1 MAVALAALVS
11 NVGRRWTASARTIEV
26 VLDVHMCAAQPFLEQ
41 SIDQYASLCR
51 NPHDPMHWVVE
62 LWDGST
68 MSSHEFLERV
78 AKDKKLFGKGSWGP
92 NADHSRMLF
101 TPLKP
106 GQTGVLPITKFLVL
120 RHPSDLECAVSK
132 MMRSDDDSVE
142 DGASADFSKIGVQDT
157 TQNRRR
163 RHKSRSKRLL
173 RALSNVFSFDAKFNE
188 NAKDARRI
196 KDIVRQ
202 MAGISMI
209 AAAQTEIGRMNA
221 ASEDDAKE
229 LGMDMLQ
236 AFKMLDIYDTSYF
249 DSLFRKF
256 KNWFTSEQESTAGR
270 EIFKGAMGAAACG
283 VAAFSKTFSPEC
295 TNVLSTVASI
305 AGAKLG
311 LGTPSTYRVKALV
324 EFVQTYLTNLQD
336 AVQRFDKVNDKIY
349 EIVNTATAQVQCVLQ
364 LFGAYYDFK
373 SPVTMRSPDGIEH
386 TYKIALGRNVRGFAS
401 EQLMAYNFKENIE
414 LTEAMIKEIERLQD
428 LLVHSMQLLELRHV
442 GLMQAG
448 AQSREET
455 IPESNHPP
463 NKDLMASGSVHSQ
476 RQRKNGRRT
485 KWRLDGRVWRK
496 REEIKM
502 CGIGSVLCRVP
513 AAAATGTTTGAVAAA
528 APDLSPGVLEA
539 LARRGPDA
547 VTTAHPPLRDVGL
560 GGLCLAGAVLHLR
573 GTDGNVVKQPIK
585 DARGNWLLW
594 NGEAYDCG
602 ARSDSMHVSSLL
614 ERFDAEFYSK
624 KSNTASEGFCSE
636 FAFELRDTMQKVLGP
651 WAFIWWHARTSTM
664 WSKTKA
670 GQDGGQV
677 QSDASPEQQLF
688 TALDASVQRRVQNI
702 AAPPHHSAAAA
713 GGGVENVSEIG
724 ILFSG
729 GLDCTVLAALAHA
742 HVSPASAPIDLIN
755 VCFDA
760 KSHASPDRQTAILS
774 YVELCSKYPT
784 RPWRLVGV
792 DATVD
797 DVNHMSKYITSLVY
811 PSGSSISSGTTSQ
824 MDINIGTALWFAA
837 RGKGRLISLA
847 EAQEMAVQFRPK
859 VAQAT
864 KSMNATKTKS
874 VDRSKNK
881 KKKQK
886 QKQNSTE
893 AKSNTCNDGA
903 GTGEAKTNVAS
914 SSENASSSCTVL
926 SKFSQV
932 SYQSPCRVLLSGLGA
947 DEYLAGYGRHRTAY
961 RRGGAQEL
969 RRELILDA
977 ERLPERNHGRDDR
990 CISDHA
996 KEVRYPF
1003 LDEEVIRTVGTMSV
1017 ETIAHMSLPRGQG
1030 EKRLLRQIAQNILDL
1045 RVCSGLPKR
1054 ALQFG
1059 SRMVQSIEK
1068 ENKRRKKLADAE
1080 RNA

>member
-1 MAVALAALVS
+1 
-11 NVGRRWTASARTIEV
+11 
-26 VLDVHMCAAQPFLEQ
+26 
-41 SIDQYASLCR
+41 
-51 NPHDPMHWVVE
+51 
-62 LWDGST
+62 
-68 MSSHEFLERV
+68 
-78 AKDKKLFGKGSWGP
+78 
-92 NADHSRMLF
+92 
-101 TPLKP
+101 
-106 GQTGVLPITKFLVL
+106 
-120 RHPSDLECAVSK
+120 
-132 MMRSDDDSVE
+132 
-142 DGASADFSKIGVQDT
+142 
-157 TQNRRR
+157 
-163 RHKSRSKRLL
+163 
-173 RALSNVFSFDAKFNE
+173 
-188 NAKDARRI
+188 
-196 KDIVRQ
+196 
-202 MAGISMI
+202 
-209 AAAQTEIGRMNA
+209 
-221 ASEDDAKE
+221 
-229 LGMDMLQ
+229 
-236 AFKMLDIYDTSYF
+236 
-249 DSLFRKF
+249 
-256 KNWFTSEQESTAGR
+256 
-270 EIFKGAMGAAACG
+270 
-283 VAAFSKTFSPEC
+283 
-295 TNVLSTVASI
+295 
-305 AGAKLG
+305 
-311 LGTPSTYRVKALV
+311 
-324 EFVQTYLTNLQD
+324 
-336 AVQRFDKVNDKIY
+336 
-349 EIVNTATAQVQCVLQ
+349 
-364 LFGAYYDFK
+364 
-373 SPVTMRSPDGIEH
+373 
-386 TYKIALGRNVRGFAS
+386 
-401 EQLMAYNFKENIE
+401 
-414 LTEAMIKEIERLQD
+414 
-428 LLVHSMQLLELRHV
+428 
-442 GLMQAG
+442 
-448 AQSREET
+448 
-455 IPESNHPP
+455 
-463 NKDLMASGSVHSQ
+463 
-476 RQRKNGRRT
+476 
-485 KWRLDGRVWRK
+485 
-496 REEIKM
+496 M

-664 WSKTKA
+664 WYARDPLGRRSLLSRRTIQADGVERFELASVVGSVASSGADWVSVPAIGLHSAVIHSPLTEHNHENIIESIALNSYPWVVSKHPRYGLYAHNQMVSSESLVGAPVCTELRSKTKA
-670 GQDGGQV
+670 GQDGGQG

-702 AAPPHHSAAAA
+702 AAPPHHSTAAA